1 MNYCYRNQW
10 IIGYC
15 YSHNMFLLLFQK
27 KRAHSGVYLESVH
40 PHQVTASIKGV
51 ERGKKKNQQATVM
64 IEIILRKYPQETCE
78 RLKKEYIRASEDMT
92 IERLKM
98 FLEKKICHTPH
109 TDFQVCGCN
118 RVH

>member
-1 MNYCYRNQW
+1 
-10 IIGYC
+10 
-15 YSHNMFLLLFQK
+15 MFLLLFQK

-40 PHQVTASIKGV
+40 PHQLSASIKGV
-51 ERGKKKNQQATVM
+51 ERARKKNHQATVM
-64 IEIILRKYPQETCE
+64 IEIILRKHPQEAQVE

-98 FLEKKICHTPH
+98 FLEKKLCHTPH

-118 RVH
+118 RVL

>member
-1 MNYCYRNQW
+1 
-10 IIGYC
+10 
-15 YSHNMFLLLFQK
+15 MFLLLFQK

-51 ERGKKKNQQATVM
+51 ERARRKKTQQATVM
-64 IEIILRKYPQETCE
+64 IEIILRKHPQESQLE

-98 FLEKKICHTPH
+98 FLEKKLCHTPH
-109 TDFQVCGCN
+109 TDFQVC
-118 RVH
+118 